1 MSNTLDL
8 SERMALRK
16 RNAGLYVGTHAA
28 IIGQTLSDIA
38 PVMTQ
43 AVSALTVGYAT
54 FEGVQHYFGTHWLLS
69 IFVGLIAAIA
79 VEAVGFVAVDER
91 DKAEA
96 HNRRTP
102 DKTQHVDTTKAQIY
116 VASSFVVTIA
126 LVATFESVPAVVRWW
141 GNEAALGEMLFRVGL
156 LVFPFLSRLGA
167 NLFAFRS
174 VREGVDH
181 SAADLE
187 LRDLE
192 LSLRKDEMRAKYAAK
207 VAKYDVRK
215 PLPVA
220 GNSFPSVAT
229 TETTGNHQAAQLS
242 ETIQETIAETIEKT
256 IVRFL
261 KANPGAR
268 LEDIA
273 AHAQTTKGTVSKK
286 VGPLVD
292 AGVLDEVREGKRRI
306 LRVNGNHEQFLAA

>member
-28 IIGQTLSDIA
+28 IVGQTLSDIA

-69 IFVGLIAAIA
+69 ILIGIIAAIA

-126 LVATFESVPAVVRWW
+126 LVATFESAPAVVRWW
-141 GNEAALGEMLFRVGL
+141 GNEASLGEMLFRVGL

-181 SAADLE
+181 SAGDLE
-187 LRDLE
+187 LRVLE
-192 LSLRKDEMRAKYAAK
+192 LTLRKDEMRAKYAAK
-207 VAKYDVRK
+207 VAKYDSRK
-215 PLPVA
+215 PFPVA
-220 GNSFPSVAT
+220 GNGFPSVAT
-229 TETTGNHQAAQLS
+229 VENNGNHQAEQLS
-242 ETIQETIAETIEKT
+242 ETIQETIEKT

-261 KANPGAR
+261 KENPGAR

-306 LRVNGNHEQFLAA
+306 LKVNGNHEKFLAA

>member
-207 VAKYDVRK
+207 VARFDVKRGVKPSEAQAVNSSGETVKFTPDFTPDFTGKGEDRRGTLRK
-215 PLPVA
+215 ILADEFDGKETDALNKSELARRLDCSRPTL
-220 GNSFPSVAT
+220 NSDL
-229 TETTGNHQAAQLS
+229 AALIEGGELS
-242 ETIQETIAETIEKT
+242 MNGHI
-256 IVRFL
+256 
-261 KANPGAR
+261 
-268 LEDIA
+268 
-273 AHAQTTKGTVSKK
+273 
-286 VGPLVD
+286 
-292 AGVLDEVREGKRRI
+292 
-306 LRVNGNHEQFLAA
+306 RVNKI

>member
-1 MSNTLDL
+1 MSNQLDL

-28 IIGQTLSDIA
+28 IVGQTLSDIA

-54 FEGVQHYFGTHWLLS
+54 FEGVQHYFGTHWILS
-69 IFVGLIAAIA
+69 IFIGIIAAIA

-126 LVATFESVPAVVRWW
+126 LVATFESAPAVVRWW
-141 GNEAALGEMLFRVGL
+141 GNEASLGEMLFRVGL
-156 LVFPFLSRLGA
+156 LVFPFLSRLGS

-181 SAADLE
+181 STADLE

-207 VAKYDVRK
+207 VAKYDMRK
-215 PLPVA
+215 PLPVT

-229 TETTGNHQAAQLS
+229 EENNGNHQAERLP
-242 ETIQETIAETIEKT
+242 ETIQETIEKT

-261 KANPGAR
+261 KENPGAR

-292 AGVLDEVREGKRRI
+292 AGVLDEVRDGKRRI
-306 LRVNGNHEQFLAA
+306 LKVNGNHERFLAS

>member
-1 MSNTLDL
+1 MSNQLDL

-28 IIGQTLSDIA
+28 IVGQTLSDIA

-54 FEGVQHYFGTHWLLS
+54 FEGVQHYFGTHWILS
-69 IFVGLIAAIA
+69 IFIGIIAAIA

-126 LVATFESVPAVVRWW
+126 LVATFESAPAVVRWW
-141 GNEAALGEMLFRVGL
+141 GNEASLGEMLFRVGL

-207 VAKYDVRK
+207 VAKYDAKAESVK
-215 PLPVA
+215 
-220 GNSFPSVAT
+220 PSVKSMT
-229 TETTGNHQAAQLS
+229 Q
-242 ETIQETIAETIEKT
+242 
-256 IVRFL
+256 
-261 KANPGAR
+261 PGVNSSGEGVNFTPDFTPDFT
-268 LEDIA
+268 LG
-273 AHAQTTKGTVSKK
+273 KG
-286 VGPLVD
+286 VD
-292 AGVLDEVREGKRRI
+292 RRVI
-306 LRVNGNHEQFLAA
+306 LRKILADEFDGKETGFLNKSELARRLDISRPTLNSDLAALIESGELSMNGHIRVS

>member
-1 MSNTLDL
+1 MSNQLDL

-28 IIGQTLSDIA
+28 IVGQTLSDIA

-54 FEGVQHYFGTHWLLS
+54 FEGVQHYFGAHWVLS
-69 IFVGLIAAIA
+69 IFIGIIAAIA

-102 DKTQHVDTTKAQIY
+102 DETQHVDTTKAQIY

-126 LVATFESVPAVVRWW
+126 LVATFESAPAVVRWW
-141 GNEAALGEMLFRVGL
+141 GNEASLGEMLFRVGL

-181 SAADLE
+181 SAGDLE

-192 LSLRKDEMRAKYAAK
+192 LTLRKDELRAKYAAK
-207 VAKYDVRK
+207 VAKYDAKAESVK
-215 PLPVA
+215 PVVKSMTQPGV
-220 GNSFPSVAT
+220 NSSGEGVNFTPDFT
-229 TETTGNHQAAQLS
+229 
-242 ETIQETIAETIEKT
+242 
-256 IVRFL
+256 
-261 KANPGAR
+261 PG
-268 LEDIA
+268 
-273 AHAQTTKGTVSKK
+273 KG
-286 VGPLVD
+286 VD
-292 AGVLDEVREGKRRI
+292 RRVI
-306 LRVNGNHEQFLAA
+306 LRKILADEFDGKEAGILNKSELARRLDISRPTLNSDLAALIESGELSMNGHIRVS